1 MKTFYSVRYNSWIIG
16 ESIGMLIAWFDDLE
30 KARAFSRL
38 DFTDNVIVHNC
49 TTKST
54 IAAYNE
60 RVERS
65 DYILKGVMDN
75 DSKRI

>member
-1 MKTFYSVRYNSWIIG
+1 MKTFYSVKYNSWIIG
-16 ESIGMLIAWFDDLE
+16 ESIGMMYTWFDDLE

-38 DFTDNVIVHNC
+38 NYTESVVAHNC

-54 IAAYNE
+54 IDAYNE

-65 DYILKGVMDN
+65 DYILKGVINNGD
-75 DSKRI
+75 I